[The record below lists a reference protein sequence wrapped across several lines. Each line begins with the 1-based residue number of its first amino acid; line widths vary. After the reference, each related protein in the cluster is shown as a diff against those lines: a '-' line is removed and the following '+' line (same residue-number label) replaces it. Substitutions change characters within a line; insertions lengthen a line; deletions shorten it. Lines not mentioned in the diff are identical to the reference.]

1 MIVSAFHLHF
11 LLLGFS
17 FSYCIPV
24 AFGKKLSPFSEKC
37 AVVRE
42 GLDQG
47 LGYIPPPFVSCITG
61 AAAAASIQN
70 INPEPHLAVS
80 GIADTCCAASRHTN
94 AVRMP
99 SLLEALELKYGDTPA
114 DSCLTDEEL
123 EPPILNGSPR
133 STALSVSIFIP
144 KKSPRHTVP
153 ALLVLQDC
161 DIECAGADDEKLRS
175 KCRNVEELDLA
186 QNKLS
191 KWDEV
196 FGILRHMPKIKFVN
210 LSFNSLPE
218 ALEVKD
224 GKYDAL
230 RNLVLNGTRV
240 SWFTVQGLVRLLRN
254 LEELHLSL
262 NEYKTVDL
270 GFEKPENCNH
280 TLKKLH
286 FTGNPIEFWCEIAK
300 LGYVFPNLESLVLAE
315 CPIRSLDIEK
325 KARSENTENE
335 DTENMNHIVERNGG
349 LHLENGFTVKGN
361 RNFESDDMKPNY
373 CRTDLECESSNT
385 KIKSSHDPFRTLRFL
400 NVNGTLLSTWD
411 DIEKIARFPALKSLR
426 IQGCPLFESPR
437 EYTEHERRQLLIA
450 RLPNVETLN
459 GGGVISLQERE
470 DAERAFIRYYMDK
483 PEVDRPERYIELV
496 DIHGKLDP
504 LVHVDLTPEKRVK
517 VKFSY
522 GDLVEVRSV
531 DVYRTVFELKTKL
544 ETMVKIPANR
554 MRLFYIDQELRSQY
568 GPEEMLYP
576 NKQLYR
582 YNIRNGDEIIID
594 SKLNR
599 YVSQTNSI
607 IPQQEQQQSSTHS

>member
-1 MIVSAFHLHF
+1 
-11 LLLGFS
+11 
-17 FSYCIPV
+17 
-24 AFGKKLSPFSEKC
+24 
-37 AVVRE
+37 
-42 GLDQG
+42 
-47 LGYIPPPFVSCITG
+47 
-61 AAAAASIQN
+61 
-70 INPEPHLAVS
+70 
-80 GIADTCCAASRHTN
+80 
-94 AVRMP
+94 MP
-99 SLLEALELKYGDTPA
+99 SLLEALELKYGDTAP
-114 DSCLTDEEL
+114 SECCLTDDEQ
-123 EPPILNGSPR
+123 EPPQLSGSPR
-133 STALSVSIFIP
+133 SAALSVSIFIP

-161 DIECAGADDEKLRS
+161 DIECAGGDDEKLRN

-218 ALEVKD
+218 ALEIKD

-240 SWFTVQGLVRLLRN
+240 SWSTVQGLVRLLRN

-270 GFEKPENCNH
+270 GCEKPENRNH
-280 TLKKLH
+280 TLRRLH
-286 FTGNPIEFWCEIAK
+286 FTGNPVEFWSEISK
-300 LGYVFPNLESLVLAE
+300 LGFAFPALESLVLAE
-315 CPIRSLDIEK
+315 CPIRSLDNEEK
-325 KARSENTENE
+325 QGLENTENE

-349 LHLENGFTVKGN
+349 MQRVENGKVTGN
-361 RNFESDDMKPNY
+361 RNFEEDDMMPNY
-373 CRTDLECESSNT
+373 LNGTESTCEADDCMKANAA
-385 KIKSSHDPFRTLRFL
+385 HDPFRLLRFL

-411 DIEKIARFPALKSLR
+411 DIDKLARFPQLKSLR

-459 GGGVISLQERE
+459 GGGVISSQERE

-483 PEVDRPERYIELV
+483 PEPERPERYTELV
-496 DIHGKLDP
+496 GIHGKLDP
-504 LVHVDLTPEKRVK
+504 LVNVDLTPEKRVK

-544 ETMVKIPANR
+544 ESMVKIPANR

-594 SKLNR
+594 SKVNR
-599 YVSQTNSI
+599 YVSSSTT
-607 IPQQEQQQSSTHS
+607 QQSSMRS

>member
-1 MIVSAFHLHF
+1 
-11 LLLGFS
+11 
-17 FSYCIPV
+17 
-24 AFGKKLSPFSEKC
+24 
-37 AVVRE
+37 
-42 GLDQG
+42 
-47 LGYIPPPFVSCITG
+47 
-61 AAAAASIQN
+61 
-70 INPEPHLAVS
+70 
-80 GIADTCCAASRHTN
+80 
-94 AVRMP
+94 MP
-99 SLLEALELKYGDTPA
+99 SLLEALELKYGGSTTEC
-114 DSCLTDEEL
+114 SLTDEET
-123 EPPILNGSPR
+123 ESSSPKA
-133 STALSVSIFIP
+133 ALSVSIFIP

-161 DIECAGADDEKLRS
+161 DIESAGNDAEKLRN
-175 KCRNVEELDLA
+175 KCKNVEELDLA

-191 KWDEV
+191 QWTEV
-196 FGILRHMPKIKFVN
+196 FEILHHMPKIKFLN
-210 LSFNSLPE
+210 LSFNCLAE
-218 ALEVKD
+218 VLEIRH
-224 GKYDAL
+224 GSYDHL
-230 RNLVLNGTRV
+230 KNLVLNGTRV
-240 SWFTVQGLVRLLRN
+240 SWSTVQGLVRLLRN

-270 GFEKPENCNH
+270 EHQKSENGNDSV
-280 TLKKLH
+280 KKLH
-286 FTGNPIEFWCEIAK
+286 FTGNPVEVWNEISK

-315 CPIRSLDIEK
+315 CPLRSLALVDNRNSNDDETTTCTGK
-325 KARSENTENE
+325 DQENLTEDN
-335 DTENMNHIVERNGG
+335 ENMNNMDADESVVSVDE
-349 LHLENGFTVKGN
+349 KGN
-361 RNFESDDMKPNY
+361 RIYDEGKVTYDRSES
-373 CRTDLECESSNT
+373 ESESSGT
-385 KIKSSHDPFRTLRFL
+385 SVRSSHDPFRKLRFL

-411 DIEKIARFPALKSLR
+411 DVERLARFPVLKSLR

-459 GGGVISLQERE
+459 GGGVISSQERE

-483 PEVDRPERYIELV
+483 PEADRPERYSELV
-496 DIHGKLDP
+496 AIHGKLDP

-517 VKFSY
+517 VTFTY

-554 MRLFYIDQELRSQY
+554 MRLFYVDQEMKAQY

-599 YVSQTNSI
+599 FVST
-607 IPQQEQQQSSTHS
+607 SSTTSSIRS

>member
-1 MIVSAFHLHF
+1 
-11 LLLGFS
+11 
-17 FSYCIPV
+17 
-24 AFGKKLSPFSEKC
+24 
-37 AVVRE
+37 
-42 GLDQG
+42 
-47 LGYIPPPFVSCITG
+47 
-61 AAAAASIQN
+61 
-70 INPEPHLAVS
+70 
-80 GIADTCCAASRHTN
+80 
-94 AVRMP
+94 MP
-99 SLLEALELKYGDTPA
+99 SLLEALERKYGDGPA
-114 DSCLTDEEL
+114 DCCCLTDDEQES
-123 EPPILNGSPR
+123 PPPPSPPSAAAQQLSGSPR
-133 STALSVSIFIP
+133 SHALSVSIFIP

-161 DIECAGADDEKLRS
+161 DIECAGADDEKLRN

-240 SWFTVQGLVRLLRN
+240 SWSTVQGLVRLLRN

-262 NEYKTVDL
+262 NDYKTVDL
-270 GFEKPENCNH
+270 GYEKPENCNPV
-280 TLKKLH
+280 LKKLH
-286 FTGNPIEFWCEIAK
+286 FTGNPVEYWREIAK
-300 LGYVFPNLESLVLAE
+300 LGYAFPGLESLVLAE
-315 CPIRSLDIEK
+315 CPIRSLNIEE
-325 KARSENTENE
+325 SESAKENAENE
-335 DTENMNHIVERNGG
+335 DTENRNHIVERNGG
-349 LHLENGFTVKGN
+349 MQVENGCSGN
-361 RNFESDDMKPNY
+361 RNFSNDEDDM
-373 CRTDLECESSNT
+373 TECESDGS
-385 KIKSSHDPFRTLRFL
+385 KLKSSHDPFRNLRFL
-400 NVNGTLLSTWD
+400 NVNGTLLANWD
-411 DIEKIARFPALKSLR
+411 DIERIARFPALKSLR

-459 GGGVISLQERE
+459 GGGVISSQERE
-470 DAERAFIRYYMDK
+470 DAERAFIRHYMDK
-483 PEVDRPERYIELV
+483 PEAERPNRYAELV
-496 DIHGKLDP
+496 AIHGKLDP
-504 LVHVDLTPEKRVK
+504 LVNVDLTPEKRVK
-517 VKFSY
+517 VKFTY
-522 GDLVEVRSV
+522 GDLDEVRSV

-544 ETMVKIPANR
+544 ESMVKIPANR

-599 YVSQTNSI
+599 CSSSQSSSPT
-607 IPQQEQQQSSTHS
+607 QRQQSSLRS